1 MADLLY
7 VSDVSPY
14 RPEPAGQGAAAGPTM
29 AGVHH
34 SLGSAAIA
42 LAEIAGLNG
51 LGFRHAT
58 RAADVTADDLRA
70 ARLLAL
76 FTIGETPW
84 NAEQRSVIEQ
94 RAAAGTLGIVGL
106 HAATD
111 AAYGWPAIGDLL
123 GGRFNGHPITGDLP
137 ITVVDGDHPATA
149 HLRSPWR
156 FRDELYLFREL
167 VPDARV
173 LLAVEFG
180 GTSVGR
186 LPLAW
191 CLERPPMRSFYTA
204 LGHFAAAYED
214 ADYLQHVRGG
224 IEWVLGGGGLPAA
237 GETPAR
243 GQP

>member
-14 RPEPAGQGAAAGPTM
+14 RPDAADPGAAGGPAM
-29 AGVHH
+29 AGVHQ

-58 RAADVTADDLRA
+58 RAADVTADDLEA
-70 ARLLAL
+70 ARLVVL

-84 NAEQRSVIEQ
+84 SADQRATIER
-94 RAAAGTLGIVGL
+94 RAAAGSLGIVGL

-111 AAYGWPAIGDLL
+111 AAYGWPAIGNLL

-137 ITVVDGDHPATA
+137 ITVVDADHPATA

-156 FRDELYLFREL
+156 FKDELYLFREL

-191 CLERPPMRSFYTA
+191 CVERPPMRSFYTA
-204 LGHFAAAYED
+204 LGHFVAAYED

-224 IEWVLGGGGLPAA
+224 IEWVLAA
-237 GETPAR
+237 GTT
-243 GQP
+243 GT

>member
-14 RPEPAGQGAAAGPTM
+14 RPDPADPGAPAGGSM
-29 AGVHH
+29 AGVHQ
-34 SLGSAAIA
+34 SLGSAATA

-58 RAADVTADDLRA
+58 RAADVMADDLAA
-70 ARLLAL
+70 ARLLVL

-84 NAEQRSVIEQ
+84 SAHQRATIER
-94 RAAAGTLGIVGL
+94 RAAAGSLGIVGL

-111 AAYGWPAIGDLL
+111 AAYGWPAIGNLL

-137 ITVVDGDHPATA
+137 ITVVDSHHPATA

-173 LLAVEFG
+173 LLAVELG
-180 GTSVGR
+180 GASAGR

-191 CLERPPMRSFYTA
+191 CVERPPMRSFYTA
-204 LGHFAAAYED
+204 LGHFVAAYED
-214 ADYLQHVRGG
+214 ADYLQHIRGG
-224 IEWVLGGGGLPAA
+224 IEWVLGEASAA
-237 GETPAR
+237 R
-243 GQP
+243 

>member
-1 MADLLY
+1 MGELLY

-14 RPEPAGQGAAAGPTM
+14 RTADGGLAM

-34 SLGSAAIA
+34 SLGSAGLA
-42 LAEIAGLNG
+42 LAEIAGLCG
-51 LGFRHAT
+51 LGFRHAASVAD
-58 RAADVTADDLRA
+58 AAVPVLDS
-70 ARLLAL
+70 ARVLVL

-84 NAEQRSVIEQ
+84 TAEQRARIE
-94 RAAAGTLGIVGL
+94 RRFAAGELGIVGL
-106 HAATD
+106 HSATD

-123 GGRFNGHPITGDLP
+123 GGRFNGHPITGELP
-137 ITVVDGDHPATA
+137 VAVLDASHPATM

-180 GTSVGR
+180 GTSLGR

-191 CLERPPMRSFYTA
+191 CVERPPARSFYTA

-224 IEWVLGGGGLPAA
+224 IEWVLGQDR
-237 GETPAR
+237 TPA
-243 GQP
+243 

>member
-14 RPEPAGQGAAAGPTM
+14 RPDPAGQGAAAGPTM

-51 LGFRHAT
+51 LGFRHAA

-84 NAEQRSVIEQ
+84 NADQRSVIER

-224 IEWVLGGGGLPAA
+224 IEWVLGGGHARHHLP
-237 GETPAR
+237 
-243 GQP
+243 

>member
-14 RPEPAGQGAAAGPTM
+14 QHHHADPGAPGTPDAPGGRTM
-29 AGVHH
+29 AGVHQ
-34 SLGSAAIA
+34 SLGSAATA
-42 LAEIAGLNG
+42 LAEIAGLND

-58 RAADVTADDLRA
+58 RAADITAADLEA
-70 ARLLAL
+70 ARLLVL

-84 NAEQRSVIEQ
+84 GPEQ
-94 RAAAGTLGIVGL
+94 RATIERRAAEGDLGIVGL

-111 AAYGWPAIGDLL
+111 AAYGWPAIGNLL
-123 GGRFNGHPITGDLP
+123 GGRFNGHPITGSLP
-137 ITVVDGDHPATA
+137 ITVVDPDHPATA

-156 FRDELYLFREL
+156 FTDELYLFREL

-191 CLERPPMRSFYTA
+191 CVERTPMRSFYTA
-204 LGHFAAAYED
+204 LGHFVAAYED

-224 IEWVLGGGGLPAA
+224 IEWVLGA
-237 GETPAR
+237 
-243 GQP
+243 

>member
-14 RPEPAGQGAAAGPTM
+14 RPGQAGAAM
-29 AGVHH
+29 AGVHQ
-34 SLGSAAIA
+34 SLGSAGTM
-42 LAEIAGLNG
+42 LAEIAGLCD
-51 LGFRHAT
+51 LGFRHVA
-58 RAADVTADDLRA
+58 RAADVTADDLA
-70 ARLLAL
+70 AACLLVL

-84 NAEQRSVIEQ
+84 SAEQRATIER
-94 RAAAGTLGIVGL
+94 RAADGSLGIAGL

-111 AAYGWPAIGDLL
+111 AAYGWPAIGDIL

-137 ITVVDGDHPATA
+137 ISVIDPAHPATA
-149 HLRSPWR
+149 HLPSPWR
-156 FRDELYLFREL
+156 FKDELYLFRDL
-167 VPDARV
+167 VPDARL

-191 CLERPPMRSFYTA
+191 CVERPPMRSFYTA
-204 LGHFAAAYED
+204 LGHFVAAYED

-224 IEWVLGGGGLPAA
+224 IEWVLG
-237 GETPAR
+237 R
-243 GQP
+243 GTVQA

>member
-14 RPEPAGQGAAAGPTM
+14 RPQPDGAGPATM
-29 AGVHH
+29 AGVHQ
-34 SLGSAAIA
+34 SLGSAATA
-42 LAEIAGLNG
+42 LAEIAGLCD
-51 LGFRHAT
+51 LGFRHVP
-58 RAADVTADDLRA
+58 RASDVTADDLAA
-70 ARLLAL
+70 ARLLVL

-84 NAEQRSVIEQ
+84 GRERRTTIER
-94 RAAAGTLGIVGL
+94 RAMDGSLGVVGL

-111 AAYGWPAIGDLL
+111 AAYGWPAIGDIL

-137 ITVVDGDHPATA
+137 ITVVDSGHPATA

-156 FRDELYLFREL
+156 FKDELYLFRDL

-180 GTSVGR
+180 GTGVGQ

-191 CLERPPMRSFYTA
+191 CVERPPMRSFYTA
-204 LGHFAAAYED
+204 LGHFVAAYED

-224 IEWVLGGGGLPAA
+224 IEWVLGRSGADGA
-237 GETPAR
+237 
-243 GQP
+243 